1 MFTKCIHWA
10 QAHAVS
16 VSLGSAAVALMANL
30 AGCAPYPLSAGVD
43 SYYSTA
49 PNDDPSKPLVGLA
62 LSGGGNRSA
71 VYASYVIEL
80 LGSLAVATV
89 PDRASGK
96 VEAQSFLDQVQ
107 YISSVSG
114 GGFAA
119 AYFGT
124 HFEPDGYTPLVTSQ
138 QPPSIYAADFSD
150 FHRTMRHNWERPL
163 LFGWGEL
170 VPSSSNASRL
180 VKAVDKSF
188 LNKTTFG
195 SLFELENRSSDP
207 NNPYARKA
215 APRLIFNATN
225 YNNGRRFVMTTIPQ
239 AAFCLNIHDLI
250 ESVLEAKGKDAL
262 NVVPSEQN
270 ESACQA
276 NEFTPDGFD
285 NIQLPKGD
293 ITRVQSSNFEL
304 AQAVVT
310 SGAFPVVVGP
320 IAYKVEALKGG
331 YLHLVDGGVT
341 DNSGIESIAQLFL
354 KKLKDP
360 DNQTKS
366 KNTMRQTGLILE
378 INAGLPFDGD
388 GGRIVKDSTPWGTM
402 LHDPGRPT
410 DIQESRV
417 SYYRHVLWMMAKK
430 KIKEAAGG
438 ENNPRVASPVSRLD
452 IMILSHTEIFVG
464 LSAQDTKMVQI
475 HICSK
480 LQSVVDVRSEVS
492 KIPTR
497 YKSNTEGC
505 GDADLLRLAA
515 CWSIHRH
522 AGDIR
527 RFFSLNS
534 PTPPNAVDID
544 SRVGELCP
552 EIKDVLPLPLIP
564 IEDDY

>member
-1 MFTKCIHWA
+1 MFTKCIRWA
-10 QAHAVS
+10 QAHAVN
-16 VSLGSAAVALMANL
+16 VSLGSLVVALMANL
-30 AGCAPYPLSAGVD
+30 TGCAPYALRTGEDA
-43 SYYSTA
+43 YYRTA

-71 VYASYVIEL
+71 IYASYVIEL
-80 LGSLAVATV
+80 LGSLAITTM
-89 PDRASGK
+89 PEGPSGR

-124 HFEPDGYTPLVTSQ
+124 HFEPEGYTPLATSL
-138 QPPSIYAADFSD
+138 QPSSTYAANFLK
-150 FHRTMRHNWERPL
+150 FHHAMSHNWEAPL

-188 LNKTTFG
+188 LNKATFG
-195 SLFELENRSSDP
+195 SLFELESRSSDP
-207 NNPYARKA
+207 NNRYARKA

-225 YNNGRRFVMTTIPQ
+225 YNSGRRFVMTTVPQ
-239 AAFCLNIHDLI
+239 VAFCMNIHDLI

-262 NVVPSEQN
+262 TVIPPEPDDST
-270 ESACQA
+270 CQA
-276 NEFTPDGFD
+276 NEFTPDGF
-285 NIQLPKGD
+285 NHLQLPKDD
-293 ITRVQSSNFEL
+293 ITSVQSSNFEL

-320 IAYKVEALKGG
+320 IAYKAEALKDG

-354 KKLKDP
+354 NKLNHPSQYKLPDKD
-360 DNQTKS
+360 K
-366 KNTMRQTGLILE
+366 QTGLILE

-388 GGRIVKDSTPWGTM
+388 GGRIVKDLTPWWTM
-402 LHDPGRPT
+402 LNDPGRPT

-430 KIKEAAGG
+430 KLRMAAG
-438 ENNPRVASPVSRLD
+438 ERDNPRVASPVSRLD

-464 LSAQDTKMVQI
+464 LSAQDTETVQVQ
-475 HICSK
+475 ICSK
-480 LQSVVDVRSEVS
+480 LQHVVDVRSEVS

-497 YKSNTEGC
+497 YKTKTEGC
-505 GDADLLRLAA
+505 GDTDLLRLAA

-522 AGDIR
+522 AGDIQS
-527 RFFSLNS
+527 FFSSKNS
-534 PTPPNAVDID
+534 TPLSAVDID

-552 EIKDVLPLPLIP
+552 EIKNVLSLPLIP